1 MATKKDK
8 AADRKNK
15 EKHAFYSISKDY
27 KSIKDI
33 VISKLDILGILRK
46 NGFVRHSLNSNKN
59 VYIHVKNNIAEEVT
73 TTQIWD
79 FWFNY
84 LDKLEPYTHKFYTKT
99 DEEGEPTKIEITN
112 TDLIEKF
119 LGAVNIYLSE
129 TVLDRLTPEEDEEIT
144 FLKDTKNK
152 KFIYYKNGFVTIT
165 KSGVEFT
172 KDYSQ
177 MDGYI
182 WNSQI
187 LDRLYNSK
195 LSYSDS
201 LNSYFYKFMFN
212 ISGQNPQ
219 RLKSLQ
225 TIIGY
230 LCHDYFDYKL
240 KSVILTDA
248 FLSEDG
254 EANGRTGKGLFNMGL
269 KYMFQNLNSDEVN
282 YLQING
288 KTFDP
293 KDEKKY
299 GNANHNTKLIH
310 LEDVKAYF
318 NIEDM
323 FNDVTDGAL
332 IRALYEKGFKQY
344 VKFILSS
351 NKSIRVIGSSAKDR
365 TVMYEFAEHYNDS
378 YSPQDEFNHWFFKEW
393 NTNEWQLFDVMM
405 CHSIAEF
412 FKAGKI
418 IEAETIN
425 LDRRVLLEHTSREFV
440 TFLDYYRFNDDD
452 HKENRM
458 KGYFLTDGM
467 PTKEHNKKE
476 LYEDFTTSYPDYAKR
491 RGFNQ
496 SRFTKWLK
504 LYANN
509 SDILQPLTEFDER
522 RSNGKDYI
530 TFKLKPQEEWKQ

>member
-8 AADRKNK
+8 AKERKIK
-15 EKHAFYSISKDY
+15 EQHAFYYITKDY

-46 NGFVRHSLNSNKN
+46 NGFVRHTINSNKN
-59 VYIHVKNNIAEEVT
+59 IYIQVKNNIAEEVT

-84 LDKLEPYTHKFYTKT
+84 LENLEPYTHKFFTKT

-119 LGAVNIYLSE
+119 LGSVNIYLSE

-144 FLKDTKNK
+144 FLTDTKTQ

-165 KSGVEFT
+165 KEGVKFT
-172 KDYSQ
+172 KDFNQLS
-177 MDGYI
+177 GYI
-182 WNSQI
+182 WKNQI
-187 LDRLYNSK
+187 LDRVYNPK
-195 LSYSDS
+195 LTYTDS
-201 LNSYFYKFMFN
+201 IKSVFYQFMYN
-212 ISGQNPQ
+212 IAGKNQQ
-219 RLKSLQ
+219 RLTALQ
-225 TIIGY
+225 SIIGY
-230 LCHDYFDYKL
+230 LLHDYFDYKL
-240 KSVILTDA
+240 KAVILTDA
-248 FLSEDG
+248 FLSDDG

-269 KYMFQNLNSDEVN
+269 KYMMQNINSDEAN

-299 GNANHNTKLIH
+299 GNATHNTKLIH

-351 NKSIRVIGSSAKDR
+351 NKSIRVVGSSAKDR
-365 TVMYEFAEHYNDS
+365 VVMYEFAEHYHENF
-378 YSPQDEFNHWFFKEW
+378 SPQDEFKHWFFKEW
-393 NTNEWQLFDVMM
+393 DVEQWQLFDCMM

-418 IEAETIN
+418 TEAETIN
-425 LDRRVLLEHTSREFV
+425 LDRRVLLEHTSKEFV
-440 TFLDYYRFNDDD
+440 TFLDYYLFSDAD
-452 HKENRM
+452 HINQLP
-458 KGYFLTDGM
+458 KGYHLTEGELK
-467 PTKEHNKKE
+467 KEHEKKQ
-476 LYEDFTTSYPDYAKR
+476 LYDLFTESYPDYTR
-491 RGFNQ
+491 RKGFNQ

-504 LYANN
+504 LYADN
-509 SDILQPLTEFDER
+509 SDLLAPITELDER

-530 TFKLKPQEEWKQ
+530 TFKLKQAE